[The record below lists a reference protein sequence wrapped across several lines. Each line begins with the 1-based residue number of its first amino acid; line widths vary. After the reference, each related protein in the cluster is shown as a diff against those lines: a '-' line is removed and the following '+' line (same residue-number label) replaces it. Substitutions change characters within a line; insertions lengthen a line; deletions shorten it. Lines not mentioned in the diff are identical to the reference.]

1 MARPRRQRIGW
12 GRGPDEVD
20 AERADRSGTETVVSP
35 YAFATPPVPE
45 VLQAE
50 TGFPDDAIPVEVVA
64 PVQVQE
70 APSIS
75 GGMFTRSI
83 DTVGRRILPTEAR
96 RKTAT
101 IMPLSADV
109 RFGTTQAEAAN
120 GGAGVVWPGNVP
132 YVYGA
137 SSELWV
143 AAVTGTVSVGVAV
156 EHFAR

>member
-1 MARPRRQRIGW
+1 MARKQRIGW
-12 GRGPDEVD
+12 GRGPNERD
-20 AERADRSGTETVVSP
+20 AERADLRGTETVVAP
-35 YAFATPPVPE
+35 YDFATPPVE
-45 VLQAE
+45 ELLQAE
-50 TGFPDDAIPVEVVA
+50 TGFPDRAIPVEVVA

-83 DTVGRRILPTEAR
+83 DTTGRRLLPTEPR

-109 RFGTTQAEAAN
+109 RFGTTQAEAASA
-120 GGAGVVWPGNVP
+120 GAGVVWPGNVP

-156 EHFAR
+156 EHFSR